1 MARGQGDYITSHH
14 TTLQYI
20 TLQHITSH
28 HVAIQHNTI
37 YSTLQRIT
45 LHCIALYYITLHHI
59 VLHYTTLHYEAFD
72 EAVNYE
78 ILLNED
84 DKIPDPRPLSD
95 AAFDARV
102 RARALASPEVSES

>member
-20 TLQHITSH
+20 TLQHITSRC
-28 HVAIQHNTI
+28 NTRYI
-37 YSTLQRIT
+37 TLQYNT
-45 LHCIALYYITLHHI
+45 FHCIALYYITLHHI
-59 VLHYTTLHYEAFD
+59 VLHYTTLHYKAFD
-72 EAVNYE
+72 EALRYE
-78 ILLNED
+78 VLLNED